1 MKVVQCPQCGA
12 KIHKSENGSY
22 VCEYCGSV
30 MQLDEATSPSTAAT
44 ESATVAPVA
53 QQKPVYDPTV
63 TYTKTGERYVRKK
76 KKEKWLAIVLCVTFG
91 IFGAHRFYEGK
102 KRSGILYLC
111 TLGLLFCGV
120 VYDFIQLLSRPE
132 YYYPEND

>member
-1 MKVVQCPQCGA
+1 
-12 KIHKSENGSY
+12 
-22 VCEYCGSV
+22 
-30 MQLDEATSPSTAAT
+30 MQLEEATSPSTAAT

-76 KKEKWLAIVLCVTFG
+76 KKEKWLAIVLCVAFG

-132 YYYPEND
+132 YYYP